1 MSKRN
6 LYTWVCVG
14 PSQDCVAHCRGSPT
28 CEATQRTLYVYMYAK
43 SEQHRNSRMKSVGF
57 VAMND
62 VVWVPSRY
70 RDDGHSVNGSV
81 NPSGRE
87 KIMALLSDNNNKG
100 IKQRKLFIRSKDFRI
115 PREELVIEMRGLDT
129 HES

>member
-1 MSKRN
+1 
-6 LYTWVCVG
+6 
-14 PSQDCVAHCRGSPT
+14 
-28 CEATQRTLYVYMYAK
+28 
-43 SEQHRNSRMKSVGF
+43 MKSVGF